1 MNVRELIEALDDYGD
16 HLEVYAGDDDYYYE
30 FSLGT
35 EVVNGLTAVVIG
47 LEDKVEND

>member
-1 MNVRELIEALDDYGD
+1 MNVRELIEALGDYGD
-16 HLEVYAGDDDYYYE
+16 HLEVYVGDDDFWYD

-47 LEDKVEND
+47 QEDQVDSD

>member
-16 HLEVYAGDDDYYYE
+16 HLRYMRDDDYYE

-35 EVVNGLTAVVIG
+35 EVVERTNGRGYWTG
-47 LEDKVEND
+47 R